1 LSLLHSQQPAHPS
14 GWKFG
19 VQCQELG
26 GALGLTGADDGGLPG
41 SGTHGAGGG
50 VGVEWIGLG

>member
-1 LSLLHSQQPAHPS
+1 MR
-14 GWKFG
+14 
-19 VQCQELG
+19 
-26 GALGLTGADDGGLPG
+26 ALGLMGAGGGALPG